1 MTITNIVDFNKGG
14 GEEHSAQKFQT
25 LETKFKF

>member
-14 GEEHSAQKFQT
+14 GEEHSVQKFQT